1 MRCFYAGGFLL
12 MAMLVG
18 CSGSEGRLST
28 PESVV
33 HDTEADVYLISN
45 LVGAPLAK
53 DNNGRIARMAPD
65 GRLLAAAWI
74 EGGQNG
80 VELHAPKGLCLVD
93 DVLWV
98 ADIDVLRRFD
108 RRSGAPLP
116 GVAIPGAS
124 FLNDVSAAP
133 DGTVYC
139 TDSGLDA
146 NFQATGTDAIWRV
159 GADLSPQR
167 FAAGPELGQ
176 PNGIVALKTGVYVV
190 GWRDGS
196 FALID
201 GKGHR
206 TELLRAP
213 TAQLD
218 GLLRLEGTE
227 DRPPVWLATS
237 WQGACIYRFDLQG
250 GCTALP
256 ARLEQPADLGYDA
269 RRQRL
274 LVPLFGS
281 DRIEFVQR

>member
-1 MRCFYAGGFLL
+1 
-12 MAMLVG
+12 MLAA
-18 CSGSEGRLST
+18 CGSQDGKLST
-28 PESVV
+28 PESVL
-33 HDTEADVYLISN
+33 HDTKADVYLISN

-74 EGGQNG
+74 EGGRNG

-93 DVLWV
+93 EVLWV

-108 RRSGAPLP
+108 RNTGAPLP
-116 GVAIPGAS
+116 GVPIPGAS

-146 NFQATGTDAIWRV
+146 SFQATGTDAIWRV
-159 GADLSPQR
+159 GADLQPQR

-176 PNGIVALKTGVYVV
+176 PNGIVAQKTGVYVV
-190 GWRDGS
+190 SWRDGS

-213 TAQLD
+213 MAQLD
-218 GLLRLEGTE
+218 GLLRLEATD

-237 WQGACIYRFDLQG
+237 WAGACIYRFDLQG

-256 ARLEQPADLGYDA
+256 ARLEQPADFGYDA
-269 RRQRL
+269 KRKRL

-281 DRIEFVQR
+281 DRVEFVQR

>member
-1 MRCFYAGGFLL
+1 MLGLRKVGLGLV
-12 MAMLVG
+12 AMLAA
-18 CSGSEGRLST
+18 CSGSDGTLST
-28 PESVV
+28 PESVL
-33 HDTEADVYLISN
+33 HDTKADVYLISN

-65 GRLLAAAWI
+65 GQLLAAAWI
-74 EGGQNG
+74 EGGRNG
-80 VELHAPKGLCLVD
+80 VELHAPKGLCLHD
-93 DVLWV
+93 EVLWV

-116 GVAIPGAS
+116 SVPIPGAS

-139 TDSGLDA
+139 TDTGLDA

-159 GADLSPQR
+159 GKDLVPER

-176 PNGIVALKTGVYVV
+176 PNGIVALQTGVYVV

-218 GLLRLEGTE
+218 GLLRLEATG

-237 WQGACIYRFDLQG
+237 WEGACIYRFDLQG

-269 RRQRL
+269 TRQRL

-281 DRIEFVQR
+281 NRVEFVQR